1 MIAIALFFSAT
12 VLYLLANYRREAT
25 VPQDGSPSANRATSL
40 LMLQAVCAGMGA
52 VAVAV
57 VHMVTFVS

>member
-1 MIAIALFFSAT
+1 MIAIALFFSAAA
-12 VLYLLANYRREAT
+12 LYLLANYWRETT
-25 VPQDGSPSANRATSL
+25 VPQDGAPRVNRATAL
-40 LMLQAVCAGMGA
+40 LMLQAICAGVGA